1 MSTII
6 VSTKSCKQD
15 RREELTESELSNVSG
30 GGGKTGARAGN
41 VTYNS
46 ISITKHIDTAS
57 TNLF

>member
-6 VSTKSCKQD
+6 VSTKSRKQD

-30 GGGKTGARAGN
+30 GGGKTSARAGN

-46 ISITKHIDTAS
+46 ISITKHIDAAS